1 MRWWWL
7 GLALF
12 CACPKPKPAAVVDA
26 GAVAA
31 PKPPPP
37 RPLTP
42 ALAELRDAGLGL
54 AWIGEGSGQPQ
65 VLLDGRA
72 LTGGAAAHYLGA
84 VLPDGRGVIATGS
97 EGGMEE
103 LRLVFLDGGVRV
115 LGPSSQRAR
124 NPAVSADGRFVV
136 YESGAGSLSRLERVD
151 LDDGGVATVLDEE
164 TGVFEPSLSSDGTWL
179 AYVSSR
185 DGDSEVYRAN
195 IDGTKPQRLTA
206 FHLEDLSPR
215 VSPDGQWIAFVSNR
229 EGRDRLF
236 LVKPDGRGARRL
248 HEAVAIGGGW
258 DAGVVEAGEEGAVW
272 TPDSKRLVFASRGE
286 NDFWHLLSVD
296 VATGKATVLSAGAW
310 DDHQPAVSPDGRYVA
325 FVSTRS
331 GSPEVWLLGPDGGL
345 AQVSDDD
352 AADWQPRF
360 LRRFP
365 SP

>member
-7 GLALF
+7 GLALL
-12 CACPKPKPAAVVDA
+12 CACLKPKPAAVVDA
-26 GAVAA
+26 GVVSA
-31 PKPPPP
+31 PKPPVV
-37 RPLTP
+37 RPVAP
-42 ALAELRDAGLGL
+42 ALTELHDAGLRL
-54 AWIGEGSGQPQ
+54 AWIGEGSGLPQ
-65 VLLDGRA
+65 VVLDGRP
-72 LTGGAAAHYLGA
+72 LTRGSAAHYLGA

-103 LRLVFLDGGVRV
+103 PRLVFLDGGVRV
-115 LGPSSQRAR
+115 LGASSQRAR
-124 NPAVSADGRFVV
+124 NPVVSADGRFVV

-151 LDDGGVATVLDEE
+151 FADGGVRTVLDEE
-164 TGVFEPSLSSDGTWL
+164 TGVFEPSVSSDGTWL

-185 DGDSEVYRAN
+185 DGDSEVYRAG

-215 VSPDGQWIAFVSNR
+215 VSPDGKWIAFVSNR

-248 HEAVAIGGGW
+248 NEALAIDGGW
-258 DAGVVEAGEEGAVW
+258 DAGVAEAGEEGAVW
-272 TPDSKRLVFASRGE
+272 TPDSTRVVLASRGE

-296 VATGKATVLSAGAW
+296 VATGKATVLSAGPW

-331 GSPEVWLLGPDGGL
+331 GSPEVWLLGPDGGVS
-345 AQVSDDD
+345 QVSDDD
-352 AADWQPRF
+352 AADWQPMF
-360 LRRFP
+360 LRRLP